1 MLVNLPVSSNVMT
14 SITRTVT
21 GPIVAVNA
29 IAAALPCE
37 PRTGPSSASL
47 RTRRDR
53 AAVELEDGGTAL
65 AHGGANRILDGRVLG
80 VECGNGFRAAAVEG
94 IDVGSHGG
102 FHRGRRRHGRELQ
115 GFGADG
121 N

>member
-47 RTRRDR
+47 APVAIVPR
-53 AAVELEDGGTAL
+53 
-65 AHGGANRILDGRVLG
+65 
-80 VECGNGFRAAAVEG
+80 
-94 IDVGSHGG
+94 
-102 FHRGRRRHGRELQ
+102 
-115 GFGADG
+115 
-121 N
+121 